1 MTTLSRRD
9 FVARVALSSGALA
22 LPSLFAYACNGDALI
37 DPTESASLDL
47 STDAGVLNYFY
58 AISQLQSDFWT
69 RVGLNR
75 YPGITT
81 AETSAFA
88 SLASHA
94 ASQRN
99 WLQTFQTVGRLTDVL
114 TFSFGNSVDFG
125 SRTATMAAGLTI
137 EDSATQA
144 YAGGVS
150 YLSDPANII
159 LASKLASIAA
169 RHSATLRDLN
179 DIAAGGAT
187 RTSFAGDDIVSATGL
202 ELAAKPPDVIAAL
215 SKFYKTTITVRSA

>member
-9 FVARVALSSGALA
+9 FITRVALSTGALA
-22 LPSLFAYACNGDALI
+22 LPSLFANACNGDTLV

-58 AISQLQSDFWT
+58 AISQLQADFWA
-69 RVGLNR
+69 RVNANR

-81 AETSAFA
+81 AESSSFS
-88 SLASHA
+88 SLGSHA
-94 ASQRN
+94 TSQRN
-99 WLQTFQTVGRLTDVL
+99 WLQQFQTVGRLTDVL
-114 TFSFGNSVDFG
+114 TFAFGDSVDFA
-125 SRTATMAAGLTI
+125 SRSATMTAALTI

-150 YLSDPANII
+150 YLSDPANIV

-179 DIAAGGAT
+179 DLAAGGNT

-202 ELAAKPPDVIAAL
+202 EVAAKPTDIIATL
-215 SKFYKTTITVRSA
+215 SKFYKTTISVRSA

>member
-9 FVARVALSSGALA
+9 FVARVALSSGALV
-22 LPSLFAYACNGDALI
+22 LPSLFTNACNGDALI

-58 AISQLQSDFWT
+58 AISQLQVDFWT
-69 RVGLNR
+69 RVNLNR
-75 YPGITT
+75 FPGITT
-81 AETSAFA
+81 AESSAFS

-94 ASQRN
+94 TSQRN
-99 WLQTFQTVGRLTDVL
+99 WLQVYQTVGRLTDVL
-114 TFSFGNSVDFG
+114 TFSFGDSVDFG
-125 SRTATMAAGLTI
+125 SRVATMTAALTI

-150 YLSDPANII
+150 YLSNPANIV
-159 LASKLASIAA
+159 LASKLASVAA
-169 RHSATLRDLN
+169 RHSATLRDLS

-202 ELAAKPPDVIAAL
+202 EVAAKPADVMATL